1 MQSNFLSIVRNL
13 TLLFLILLIVRG
25 GELIRAI
32 KVKTN
37 KVKKLHVAYFGVNE
51 ASTY

>member
-37 KVKKLHVAYFGVNE
+37 KVKKKITCSIFWGE
-51 ASTY
+51 

>member
-1 MQSNFLSIVRNL
+1 MKSNFLSIVRNL

-37 KVKKLHVAYFGVNE
+37 KVKKITCSIFWGE
-51 ASTY
+51 